1 MKKYLLLMFLFIGMN
16 QTNAQTVGVLNNSPN
31 SFAGYTLFSPNSS
44 NNAYLI
50 DNCGYLVNQWST
62 STRPGVSAYL
72 LEDGSLLRTGK
83 TGNPVFNQGGVG
95 GRVQRFDWN
104 GNLIWNYTF
113 STNTYCQHHDIEY
126 LPNGNVLILATE
138 MKSQAECIA
147 AGRDSTLLFEGQ
159 LWPEFIVEVRPIGI
173 DSGEI
178 VWEWH
183 SWDHLVQNHDSTK
196 ANYQPT
202 INDPG
207 LLNANYS
214 NNGGRADWMHVNAID
229 YNPYLDQIVLSCKEW
244 SELWV
249 IDHSTTSAEAASD
262 FGGNNGK
269 GGNLIYRWGNPSTY
283 DGTGLRVLEDQ
294 HDVHWIEASN
304 PDSGK
309 IMIFNNGRTRGWS
322 SVDIISPPVDAFGN
336 YQFANNHYE
345 PNNLHWTYMDT
356 IAPIFYAFRISGAH
370 QLPNGNV
377 LVCAGTSGHLFEV
390 DSLKNVVWEYVS
402 PILNA
407 GIASQGQVPGL
418 LQNTVFRAY
427 RYGENYAGFNG
438 QNLTPTIP
446 IELNYNTS
454 HCSLYTEVSELQ
466 AEEDQLFK
474 VYPNPAVSSLTI
486 DVAEELIGQR
496 YYLYSFYGQLLD
508 EGIIREQQTLINTS
522 DLEKGAYILSIRNV
536 QFKKILLK

>member
-1 MKKYLLLMFLFIGMN
+1 MKKYLLLLLLFFGIGK
-16 QTNAQTVGVLNNSPN
+16 TNAQTVGVISNSPN

-44 NNAYLI
+44 TSAYLI
-50 DNCGYLVNQWST
+50 DNCGYLVKEWST

-83 TGNPVFNQGGVG
+83 TSNPLFNQGGVG
-95 GRVQRFDWN
+95 GKVQRFDWN
-104 GNLIWNYTF
+104 DNLIWDYTF

-138 MKSQAECIA
+138 VKSQAECIA
-147 AGRDSTLLFEGQ
+147 EGRDSTQLIEGQ

-202 INDPG
+202 VSYPG
-207 LLNANYS
+207 LFNVNYN
-214 NNGGRADWMHVNAID
+214 NNGGRADWMHVNSID
-229 YNPYLDQIVLSCKEW
+229 YNPDLDQIVLSSKDW
-244 SELWV
+244 SELWI
-249 IDHSTTSAEAASD
+249 IDHSTTTAEAASD
-262 FGGNNGK
+262 LGGNSGK

-283 DGTGLRVLEDQ
+283 NGAGSRVLEDQ

-322 SVDIISPPVDAFGN
+322 SVDIIAPPVDVFGN
-336 YQFANNHYE
+336 YQFANNNYG
-345 PNNLHWTYMDT
+345 PSNLHWTYVDT

-377 LVCAGTSGHLFEV
+377 QICAGTSGYFFEV
-390 DSLKNVVWEYVS
+390 DSMKNTVWEYIN
-402 PILNA
+402 PILNS
-407 GIASQGQVPGL
+407 GIATQGQIPGL

-427 RYGENYAGFNG
+427 RYGEDYAGFNG
-438 QNLTPTIP
+438 QNLMPTLP
-446 IELNYNTS
+446 IELNYNTN
-454 HCSLYTEVSELQ
+454 HCNLYTDVSET
-466 AEEDQLFK
+466 EITKEPLFK
-474 VYPNPAVSSLTI
+474 VYPNPVINDLTLE
-486 DVAEELIGQR
+486 VENELIGQL
-496 YYLYSFYGQLLD
+496 YYWYNSFGQLLYQGTI
-508 EGIIREQQTLINTS
+508 EGTQTTIKTKGLEQ
-522 DLEKGAYILSIRNV
+522 GAYILSIGNV
-536 QFKKILLK
+536 HFERIILR